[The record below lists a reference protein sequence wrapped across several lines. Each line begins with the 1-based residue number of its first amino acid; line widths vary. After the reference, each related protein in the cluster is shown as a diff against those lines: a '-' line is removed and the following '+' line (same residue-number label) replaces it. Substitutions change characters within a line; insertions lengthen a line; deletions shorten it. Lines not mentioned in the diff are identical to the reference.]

1 MQNETREW
9 IMIQRLA
16 LLGQNVL
23 VLVWAVFRR
32 LLLLCVMVV
41 IYDDNLSPSSRGI
54 AGTTEGW
61 VIC

>member
-1 MQNETREW
+1 
-9 IMIQRLA
+9 MIQRLA